1 MVAGQPMVVKE
12 PNPTNLPTSLSGGG
26 VGDGGRSA
34 SQRREAEAVDA
45 VLSTRHLEMD
55 GTTMKIRVRVRVRL
69 GLGFMFG
76 TPSSLYP
83 RHLAVDGTIGL
94 GLG

>member
-12 PNPTNLPTSLSGGG
+12 PNPTNPPSLSGGG
-26 VGDGGRSA
+26 VGGGGRSA

-55 GTTMKIRVRVRVRL
+55 GT
-69 GLGFMFG
+69 
-76 TPSSLYP
+76 
-83 RHLAVDGTIGL
+83 IGL
-94 GLG
+94 GLA

>member
-12 PNPTNLPTSLSGGG
+12 PNPTNLPTSLLGGG
-26 VGDGGRSA
+26 VGGGGRSA

-45 VLSTRHLEMD
+45 VLSTRHLVMD
-55 GTTMKIRVRVRVRL
+55 GSTINIRIGVRVRVRIRVHVRDAVL
-69 GLGFMFG
+69 S
-76 TPSSLYP
+76 T
-83 RHLAVDGTIGL
+83 RHLAMDGEIGL

>member
-12 PNPTNLPTSLSGGG
+12 PNPTNLPTSLLGGG
-26 VGDGGRSA
+26 VGGVGRSA

-55 GTTMKIRVRVRVRL
+55 GSTIHIRIGVRVRVRIRFML
-69 GLGFMFG
+69 GM
-76 TPSSLYP
+76 PSSLP
-83 RHLAVDGTIGL
+83 GIWRWTVR
-94 GLG
+94 